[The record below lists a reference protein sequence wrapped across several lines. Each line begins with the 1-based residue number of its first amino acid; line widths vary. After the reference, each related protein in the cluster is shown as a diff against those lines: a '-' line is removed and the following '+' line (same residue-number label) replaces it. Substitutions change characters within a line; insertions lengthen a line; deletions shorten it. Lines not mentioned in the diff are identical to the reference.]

1 MRAAFGFPLK
11 AEEAYRIGLAQW
23 LVPHDALMARAM
35 EVAEHIASLPPLAA
49 RLTKESLNRGIDV
62 PLADAVLGDLYR
74 FAMLELTEDKQEAH
88 QAWRERRKPKL
99 QGTLNTRRPL
109 TQGGHAAARSRRRRR
124 SVAARQADLAATSS
138 CRPPS
143 PAMSPSASP
152 RSRSTAARSIA
163 RCRSPTRARAPAGTS
178 PASSRSRARTRS
190 GPPVGTRVVGMLPT
204 GAWAERIRAPSHAV
218 AALPDGVTDAQAAT
232 LPVAGLTALHALR
245 QGGLLLGRKVLVDG
259 ATGGVG
265 HLAVQL
271 AATAGAEVYGHVR
284 RAEQA
289 AMISEWC
296 GDRVIVAADLRAA
309 ASSGPYHLILD
320 SIGGSALSAALT
332 MLQPNGT
339 CVHFGVSEAPTT
351 TFESGAFFR
360 QGGVKLYGLILF
372 HELRQV
378 EPAGQGLAV
387 LAREVA
393 LGRLRPHIE
402 IEAPWT
408 DIAGIARRLIAREFA
423 GKAVLHVS

>member
-1 MRAAFGFPLK
+1 MPQRVRAVVVDPSRSEKLMLQPVEIPP
-11 AEEAYRIGLAQW
+11 AETGDVTVRVTAI
-23 LVPHDALMARAM
+23 
-35 EVAEHIASLPPLAA
+35 
-49 RLTKESLNRGIDV
+49 SLNRGEVNRALLQSAAGARPGWDFAGVIEE
-62 PLADAVLGDLYR
+62 PAADA
-74 FAMLELTEDKQEAH
+74 
-88 QAWRERRKPKL
+88 
-99 QGTLNTRRPL
+99 
-109 TQGGHAAARSRRRRR
+109 
-124 SVAARQADLAATSS
+124 
-138 CRPPS
+138 
-143 PAMSPSASP
+143 
-152 RSRSTAARSIA
+152 
-163 RCRSPTRARAPAGTS
+163 
-178 PASSRSRARTRS
+178 S
-190 GPPVGTRVVGMLPT
+190 GPPVGTRVVGMLPS

-218 AALPDGVTDAQAAT
+218 ASVPDNVTDAQAAT

-265 HLAVQL
+265 HLAIQL

-289 AMISEWC
+289 AMIREWC
-296 GDRVIVAADLRAA
+296 GERVIVAPDLRAA
-309 ASSGPYHLILD
+309 ASSVD
-320 SIGGSALSAALT
+320 SIGGSALSAAMT

-339 CVHFGVSEAPTT
+339 CVTFGVSGAPTT
-351 TFESGAFFR
+351 TLESGAFFR

-408 DIAGIARRLIAREFA
+408 DIASISRRLIAREFA
-423 GKAVLHVS
+423 GKAVLHVG

>member
-1 MRAAFGFPLK
+1 MPQSIRAVVVDPSS
-11 AEEAYRIGLAQW
+11 
-23 LVPHDALMARAM
+23 D
-35 EVAEHIASLPPLAA
+35 A
-49 RLTKESLNRGIDV
+49 RLTLRDVELAPAAPGDVTVRVTAISLNRGEVNRALSASEAGARPGWD
-62 PLADAVLGDLYR
+62 
-74 FAMLELTEDKQEAH
+74 FAGVIE
-88 QAWRERRKPKL
+88 
-99 QGTLNTRRPL
+99 
-109 TQGGHAAARSRRRRR
+109 AAA
-124 SVAARQADLAATSS
+124 AD
-138 CRPPS
+138 
-143 PAMSPSASP
+143 
-152 RSRSTAARSIA
+152 
-163 RCRSPTRARAPAGTS
+163 G
-178 PASSRSRARTRS
+178 S

-204 GAWAERIRAPSHAV
+204 GAWAERLRAPSNAV
-218 AALPDGVTDAQAAT
+218 AALPDGVSDAQAAT

-271 AATAGAEVYGHVR
+271 AAASGAVVYGQVR
-284 RAEQA
+284 RPEQK
-289 AMISEWC
+289 AMIAEWC

-339 CVHFGVSEAPTT
+339 CVHFGVSASPTST
-351 TFESGAFFR
+351 IESGAFFR

-378 EPAGQGLAV
+378 EPAGPGLAV
-387 LAREVA
+387 LAQEV
-393 LGRLRPHIE
+393 LQRRLRPHIE

-408 DIAGIARRLIAREFA
+408 DIAGIARRLLAREFV
-423 GKAVLHVS
+423 GKAVLHVT

>member
-1 MRAAFGFPLK
+1 MPQSTRAVVVDPSH
-11 AEEAYRIGLAQW
+11 R
-23 LVPHDALMARAM
+23 D
-35 EVAEHIASLPPLAA
+35 
-49 RLTKESLNRGIDV
+49 RLTLQPVELAPAASGDVTVRVTAISLNRGEVNRALSQSEAGARPGWD
-62 PLADAVLGDLYR
+62 
-74 FAMLELTEDKQEAH
+74 FAGVVET
-88 QAWRERRKPKL
+88 
-99 QGTLNTRRPL
+99 
-109 TQGGHAAARSRRRRR
+109 AAA
-124 SVAARQADLAATSS
+124 D
-138 CRPPS
+138 
-143 PAMSPSASP
+143 
-152 RSRSTAARSIA
+152 
-163 RCRSPTRARAPAGTS
+163 G
-178 PASSRSRARTRS
+178 S
-190 GPPVGTRVVGMLPT
+190 GPPAGARVVGMLPT

-218 AALPDGVTDAQAAT
+218 AALPDAVTDAQAAT

-271 AATAGAEVYGHVR
+271 AATSGAAVYGHVR
-284 RAEQA
+284 RAEQK
-289 AMISEWC
+289 AMIGEWC
-296 GDRVIVAADLRAA
+296 GDRITVAADLRAA
-309 ASSGPYHLILD
+309 ASGGPYHLILD
-320 SIGGSALSAALT
+320 SVGGSALSAALT

-360 QGGVKLYGLILF
+360 QGGVRLYGLILF

-378 EPAGQGLAV
+378 EPASLGLAV

-408 DIAGIARRLIAREFA
+408 DIAAVARRLIAREFA
-423 GKAVLHVS
+423 GKAVLHIA

>member
-1 MRAAFGFPLK
+1 MPQSTRAVVVDPSHRDRLT
-11 AEEAYRIGLAQW
+11 LQQ
-23 LVPHDALMARAM
+23 V
-35 EVAEHIASLPPLAA
+35 VLPPAA
-49 RLTKESLNRGIDV
+49 SGDVTVRVTAISLNRGEVNRALSQSEAGARPGWDFAGV
-62 PLADAVLGDLYR
+62 VEVSAADG
-74 FAMLELTEDKQEAH
+74 
-88 QAWRERRKPKL
+88 
-99 QGTLNTRRPL
+99 
-109 TQGGHAAARSRRRRR
+109 
-124 SVAARQADLAATSS
+124 
-138 CRPPS
+138 
-143 PAMSPSASP
+143 
-152 RSRSTAARSIA
+152 
-163 RCRSPTRARAPAGTS
+163 
-178 PASSRSRARTRS
+178 S
-190 GPPVGTRVVGMLPT
+190 GPPAGTRVVGMLPT
-204 GAWAERIRAPSHAV
+204 GAWAEYVCAPSHAV
-218 AALPDGVTDAQAAT
+218 AALPDAVTDAQAAT

-271 AATAGAEVYGHVR
+271 AATSGAEVYGHVR
-284 RAEQA
+284 RAEQKA
-289 AMISEWC
+289 VISEWC
-296 GDRVIVAADLRAA
+296 GDRITVATDLRAA

-320 SIGGSALSAALT
+320 SVGGSALSAALT

-393 LGRLRPHIE
+393 LGRLRPHID

-408 DIAGIARRLIAREFA
+408 DIAAIARRLLAREFA
-423 GKAVLHVS
+423 GKAVLHIA